1 MAQWFEDESLWVETY
16 PYMFSPSRIAA
27 AEEEIEPLLR
37 LVGESPR
44 TILDLCCGPGRFA
57 VPLARRGFQVTGVD
71 STAFFLDKARERAA
85 AEGVAIEWV
94 QEDMRTFA
102 RPEAFDLALSMFTS
116 FGYFDDKD
124 EDLTVL
130 RNIYHSLRPGGVL
143 VMDVV
148 GKEGLASLFEPVRS
162 RKHADGSVVID
173 RREILADWT
182 RVRMEW
188 TIVKGN
194 TVRIFTI
201 DHTVYS
207 GQELKNRF
215 TAAGFADVK
224 LYGSMDSAPYDREA
238 ERLIATGRRSA
249 R

>member
-1 MAQWFEDESLWVETY
+1 MAQWFEEESLWVETY

-57 VPLARRGFQVTGVD
+57 VPLARRGLQVTGVD
-71 STAFFLDKARERAA
+71 RTAFFLDKARERAA
-85 AEGVAIEWV
+85 AEGVAIEWI

-130 RNIYHSLRPGGVL
+130 RNIYASLRPGGAL

-148 GKEGLASLFEPVRS
+148 GKEVLASSFEPVRS

-173 RREILADWT
+173 RREVLDDWT

-207 GQELKNRF
+207 GQELKDRLE
-215 TAAGFADVK
+215 TAGFDDIK
-224 LYGSMDSAPYDREA
+224 LYGSMEGAPYDREA
-238 ERLIATGRRSA
+238 ERLIAFGRKPA
-249 R
+249 A

>member
-1 MAQWFEDESLWVETY
+1 MPQWFEDESLWVETY

-27 AEEEIEPLLR
+27 AEDEIEPLLR
-37 LVGESPR
+37 LVGKSPR

-71 STAFFLDKARERAA
+71 RTAFFLDKARERAA

-130 RNIYHSLRPGGVL
+130 RNIYASLRPGGVL

-148 GKEGLASLFEPVRS
+148 GKEVLASSFEPVRS

-173 RREILADWT
+173 RREVLADWT

-188 TIVKGN
+188 TIVKGDA
-194 TVRIFTI
+194 VRIFTI

-207 GQELKNRF
+207 GQELKDRLE
-215 TAAGFADVK
+215 TAGFDDIE
-224 LYGSMDSAPYDREA
+224 LYGSIEGAPYDREA
-238 ERLIATGRRSA
+238 ERLIAFGRKPPA
-249 R
+249 